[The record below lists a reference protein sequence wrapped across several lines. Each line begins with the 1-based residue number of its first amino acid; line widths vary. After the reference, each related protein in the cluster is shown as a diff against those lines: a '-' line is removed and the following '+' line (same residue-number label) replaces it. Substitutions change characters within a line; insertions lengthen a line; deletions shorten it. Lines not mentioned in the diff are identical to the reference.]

1 MGKTKLNKKGFTL
14 IELLAVIVIL
24 AILILL
30 AMPSVLNI
38 MENARK
44 NAFITEA
51 QSFVKAANTKY
62 AQNVLDKTEDDLC
75 YDITDLPVDKDFNG
89 YSGSIKVAIDKDT
102 GKATYTIWLSNGDYS
117 IENKKSTELKAEE
130 LGTAETVSNACDNSS
145 GGGA

>member
-1 MGKTKLNKKGFTL
+1 MGNTKSNKKGFTL

-44 NAFITEA
+44 NAFVTEA

-62 AQNVLDKTEDDLC
+62 AQNILDNKNDNLC
-75 YDITDLPVDKDFNG
+75 YKIEDLPVDKDFTG
-89 YSGSIKVAIDKDT
+89 YSGSIKINVDKD
-102 GKATYTIWLSNGDYS
+102 GKATYKIWLSNGDYS
-117 IENKKSTELKAEE
+117 ITNKDATGLNAEKLDSTPVAAANEKC
-130 LGTAETVSNACDNSS
+130 GS
-145 GGGA
+145 